1 MLLVLDPS
9 TLCLALLY
17 EDLLYVSSKSFIVLD
32 FTFKLMMCF
41 GSFLINLDVY
51 FENFLSYVLKIFLS
65 FEVLY

>member
-1 MLLVLDPS
+1 MSLHS
-9 TLCLALLY
+9 
-17 EDLLYVSSKSFIVLD
+17 
-32 FTFKLMMCF
+32 F